1 MERKTISAVN
11 GCPELVI
18 PVGVLG
24 GVLRSRRNLHA
35 FEIEQPT
42 FKDTIMIKDRAVE
55 VIIEAPAGQ
64 NVLNVRELAEK
75 SWPSVNKS
83 ITINGVTMKVR
94 SFRR

>member
-1 MERKTISAVN
+1 
-11 GCPELVI
+11 
-18 PVGVLG
+18 
-24 GVLRSRRNLHA
+24 
-35 FEIEQPT
+35 
-42 FKDTIMIKDRAVE
+42 MIKDRAVE